1 MRVAVI
7 GSWREETISF
17 GWQLINESY
26 FKKLCYRIGERLAE
40 KKHQL
45 VVARTSRD
53 NNNKIADVF
62 VSDGYKS
69 KSQESVNPDGNHPA
83 SKVWAKAHIS
93 CVQESDAVIVIG
105 GSDGT
110 YIAGQTAIMLG
121 KRLISIPFFGGA
133 AEELCSDYRNKI
145 DKGVLSVDYPPDSSC
160 VSDDWIDDW
169 INELIDKIMLSLMTY
184 PRVLVIHGRSGDKL
198 ILKKILKDAK
208 YKINIYSDPIVMSD
222 VVKEAEPV
230 SVGFER
236 LASQSDCAIA
246 IITPDD
252 IGCNVVDDKGGDI
265 KGVDV
270 LRFSRRARQNI
281 WVEVGWF
288 WGRLGSDRIMLL
300 CRGDVEYPSD
310 VGPFIRHT
318 YKKSPLELK
327 GDIKSFIDKI
337 SSKTQLE

>member
-7 GSWREETISF
+7 GSWRKETIFF
-17 GWQLINESY
+17 GWQLKNESY
-26 FKKLCYRIGERLAE
+26 FQILCYRIGQRLAE

-45 VVARTSRD
+45 VVARTSREK
-53 NNNKIADVF
+53 NNKIADIF

-69 KSQESVNPDGNHPA
+69 KSRESVNPDGNHPE

-145 DKGVLSVDYPPDSSC
+145 DKGVLSVDLPPDSCS
-160 VSDDWIDDW
+160 VSDDWIDD
-169 INELIDKIMLSLMTY
+169 LIDKIMLSLMTY
-184 PRVLVIHGRSGDKL
+184 PRVLVIHGRSEDKQ
-198 ILKKILKDAK
+198 ILKKILKEVK
-208 YKINIYSDPIVMSD
+208 YKINIHSDPIVMSD

-230 SVGFER
+230 SVVFER

-252 IGCNVVDDKGGDI
+252 IGCNVVDEKGGYI

-270 LRFSRRARQNI
+270 LSFSRRARQNI

-288 WGRLGSDRIMLL
+288 WGRLGSDRLMLL
-300 CRGDVEYPSD
+300 VRGDVEYPSD

-318 YKKSPLELK
+318 YKKSPIELK
-327 GDIKSFIDKI
+327 SDIKSFIDKI
-337 SSKTQLE
+337 SSKMKFE